1 MAVLQRERSSS
12 SCDSPFD
19 VYTVLTC
26 HALFLA
32 PADIDK
38 EEGSITVNT
47 ITPADTASADSK
59 PLSRGPLDAIPHDL
73 YDSVHSIPVVAD
85 DDPALPRVTGVEI
98 QVRDEGTG
106 FAVLSGV
113 GIYGG
118 GTEGA
123 SKFLW
128 TCQMADRG
136 LSQISS
142 DRQIR
147 LDPRDFAGCN
157 LKISYLPVRADG
169 VEGAWTDSAWVS
181 AADLSPPEHTIR
193 CEHCSISTAEGIM
206 CGRCRQAVYCTSEC
220 QVAAWRAGHNRTC
233 QEPGTNA
240 ARPSALDGR
249 CESPA
254 QVAFADAAQR
264 RESERIAGGL
274 GEGFAV

>member
-1 MAVLQRERSSS
+1 MCVLFLMAVLHRERSSS
-12 SCDSPFD
+12 SCDSPVD
-19 VYTVLTC
+19 AYTVLTC

-32 PADIDK
+32 PVDIDK
-38 EEGSITVNT
+38 EEGST
-47 ITPADTASADSK
+47 TPADTASADSN
-59 PLSRGPLDAIPHDL
+59 PLSQGPHDEIPHDL
-73 YDSVHSIPVVAD
+73 YDSVHSIPVAAD
-85 DDPALPRVTGVEI
+85 DDHALPRVTGVEI
-98 QVRDEGTG
+98 QVRDRDDGTG

-113 GIYGG
+113 GIYSG

-128 TCQMADRG
+128 TCRMPDRG
-136 LSQISS
+136 LSQISQ
-142 DRQIR
+142 DRRIR

-181 AADLSPPEHTIR
+181 AADLSTPEHTIR
-193 CEHCSISTAEGIM
+193 CEYCSISTAEGIM

-220 QVAAWRAGHNRTC
+220 QVAAWRAGHNRSC
-233 QEPGTNA
+233 REP

-249 CESPA
+249 SESQAQDAFVDPA
-254 QVAFADAAQR
+254 HRQD
-264 RESERIAGGL
+264 SEQIAGGL